1 MSNSLPEEFILGEY
15 RVLPSCNELY
25 RQGVPIQLEPKV
37 MALLLLLVEN
47 AGETV
52 SRDEIFKVLWPG
64 VIVTDD
70 TLTQAVIKLRKALGD
85 SAKDSRFIQT
95 VTKRGY
101 RLCVPVT
108 VPSDPISKSSKIFK
122 PLLLISLLMV
132 ILAGGVI
139 SYWNANPDVAEIP
152 AVITV
157 VESST
162 DGLPTLTVE
171 PFVLLG
177 EDTSQLYLA
186 QGLTQDLITDLSRL
200 SALWVIGSRSVM
212 GQKADKTKLTQVR
225 YRVVGEVQRSG
236 DQLRVYVDL
245 IEVES
250 GRQLWAERYQ
260 RPFNDLFKLQTEI
273 SQQIATTL
281 SLKVSEAEQLRLAH
295 RYTTNVQAYE
305 LFLKAQSL
313 LLVREEAANN
323 QARQIYRQAIALDPS
338 FARAYA
344 GLALSAAADY
354 RNQWAA
360 NGEIALQRAKT
371 MARTALQINPD
382 IPEVY
387 WVLAYV
393 NAQQRQHDKA
403 LRLLSKAISLDHSF
417 ADAYALMGGIHTYT
431 GHPDETPKLLRT
443 AIRLNPDAGYL
454 YYLLLGRA
462 YFYTGDWEQSLI
474 NLNEAL
480 DRNPTNLEAR
490 IYLAAVMESMG
501 NHQDAIWE
509 ADEIRSLQDDF
520 NIDIWLNTYPM
531 TSADLTQKLRHFLVP
546 LGLSN
551 S

>member
-1 MSNSLPEEFILGEY
+1 
-15 RVLPSCNELY
+15 
-25 RQGVPIQLEPKV
+25 
-37 MALLLLLVEN
+37 
-47 AGETV
+47 
-52 SRDEIFKVLWPG
+52 
-64 VIVTDD
+64 
-70 TLTQAVIKLRKALGD
+70 
-85 SAKDSRFIQT
+85 
-95 VTKRGY
+95 
-101 RLCVPVT
+101 
-108 VPSDPISKSSKIFK
+108 
-122 PLLLISLLMV
+122 
-132 ILAGGVI
+132 
-139 SYWNANPDVAEIP
+139 
-152 AVITV
+152 
-157 VESST
+157 
-162 DGLPTLTVE
+162 
-171 PFVLLG
+171 
-177 EDTSQLYLA
+177 
-186 QGLTQDLITDLSRL
+186 
-200 SALWVIGSRSVM
+200 
-212 GQKADKTKLTQVR
+212 
-225 YRVVGEVQRSG
+225 RSG

-431 GHPDETPKLLRT
+431 GHPDETPNLLRT
-443 AIRLNPDAGYL
+443 SNRLNPDAGYL

>member
-1 MSNSLPEEFILGEY
+1 
-15 RVLPSCNELY
+15 
-25 RQGVPIQLEPKV
+25 
-37 MALLLLLVEN
+37 MALLLLLVEH

-52 SRDEIFKVLWPG
+52 SRDEIFRVLWPG

-85 SAKDSRFIQT
+85 SAKNPRFIKT

-108 VPSDPISKSSKIFK
+108 APSDTISKSTPIRKR
-122 PLLLISLLMV
+122 LLLISLLMM

-139 SYWNANPDVAEIP
+139 SYWLTNSGVTEIP
-152 AVITV
+152 ATITV
-157 VESST
+157 DESST

-186 QGLTQDLITDLSRL
+186 QGLTQDLITDLSKL
-200 SALWVIGSRSVM
+200 SALWVIGSRSIM

-250 GRQLWAERYQ
+250 GRQLWVERYQ

-313 LLVREEAANN
+313 LLVREETANN
-323 QARQIYRQAIALDPS
+323 QARQIYRQAITLDPS

-417 ADAYALMGGIHTYT
+417 ADAYALMGGIYTYT

-474 NLNEAL
+474 NLDEAL
-480 DRNPTNLEAR
+480 ERNPTNLEAR
-490 IYLAAVMESMG
+490 IYLAAVMES
-501 NHQDAIWE
+501 
-509 ADEIRSLQDDF
+509 
-520 NIDIWLNTYPM
+520 
-531 TSADLTQKLRHFLVP
+531 
-546 LGLSN
+546 
-551 S
+551 